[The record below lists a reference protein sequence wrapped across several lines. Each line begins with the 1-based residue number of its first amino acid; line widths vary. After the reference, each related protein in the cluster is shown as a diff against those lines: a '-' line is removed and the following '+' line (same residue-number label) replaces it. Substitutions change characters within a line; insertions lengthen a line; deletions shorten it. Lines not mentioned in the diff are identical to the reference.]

1 MLPRVAASVRQLQPA
16 MGVTVDKDSMSFISR
31 VIRFL
36 FWLLVLSWSVALLRR
51 LVAWMLRG
59 GGAAPPTQDVEASG
73 NTEGVGI
80 ARRLVR
86 DPVCGAH
93 VAEVLAIPL
102 REGGELLHFCSVAC
116 RDEYLLA
123 NGGKNRDV
131 DIKKI
136 AASG

>member
-1 MLPRVAASVRQLQPA
+1 
-16 MGVTVDKDSMSFISR
+16 MSFISR

-51 LVAWMLRG
+51 VVAWMLRG
-59 GGAAPPTQDVEASG
+59 GTTGPSSGVTQGVDVDGSSEA
-73 NTEGVGI
+73 VGM

-102 REGGELLHFCSVAC
+102 REDGEILHFCSIAC
-116 RDEYLLA
+116 RDEHLRA
-123 NGGKNRDV
+123 TADGT
-131 DIKKI
+131 KKI
-136 AASG
+136 AATG